1 VRKTMSS
8 LLNEIFDL
16 SKNALETTA
25 SFLHKTPFMR
35 SESISNIVGT
45 EVLLKLEN
53 LQKTGSFKARGA
65 LNACIA
71 AKKEGVKEV
80 VAASAGNHAQGVAFA
95 ARMLGMKCT
104 IFMPEFSYPNKIEA
118 TRNYGANVILAGE
131 TYDDAYAYALEYAK
145 TREVKMIHAFDDKHV
160 VSGQGTIGFE
170 ILSETKGLNYLFVP
184 VGGGGLISGVGT
196 VVKKLSPETKIIGVQ
211 TNSYPAFVESFKQ
224 GRIVDV
230 AKSYSIA
237 DGISVKKPGDL
248 TFKIACEVVDDF
260 VTVSDEEIM
269 RAMFLLLERT
279 KMVTEPAGAASL
291 AAVLCNKV
299 DVKQGKVG
307 VVISGGNINPLLL
320 ARIITQSLRQ
330 EGRMVRLIVT
340 IPDRSGSLRTVLECI
355 SSVKANIVDLIHLR
369 NEPWIPPAMATVEI
383 VVEVA
388 RGETLEELGKCMK
401 QKGFSYRIF

>member
-1 VRKTMSS
+1 MGS
-8 LLNEIFDL
+8 LQDEVFEL
-16 SKNALETTA
+16 SKTA
-25 SFLHKTPFMR
+25 SETMGSFIHKTPFTR
-35 SESISNIVGT
+35 SESISSIVGA

-53 LQKTGSFKARGA
+53 LQKTGSFKVRGA

-95 ARMLGMKCT
+95 ARMLGMRCT

-131 TYDDAYAYALEYAK
+131 TYDDANAYALEYAR
-145 TREVKMIHAFDDKHV
+145 TRGVRMVHAFDDKHV

-170 ILSETKGLNYLFVP
+170 ILSETRGLDYLFVP
-184 VGGGGLISGVGT
+184 VGGGGLISGIGT
-196 VVKKLSPETKIIGVQ
+196 VFKKLSPETEVIGVQ
-211 TNSYPAFVESFKQ
+211 TNSYPAFAESFKQ
-224 GRIVDV
+224 GRIIDV
-230 AKSYSIA
+230 VRSYSIA

-248 TFKIACEVVDDF
+248 TFKIASEVVDDF

-279 KMVTEPAGAASL
+279 KMVAEPAGAASL
-291 AAVLCNKV
+291 AAVLSNKV
-299 DVKQGKVG
+299 DLKQGRVG

-320 ARIITQSLRQ
+320 ARVITQSLRQ

-355 SSVKANIVDLIHLR
+355 SRVKANIVDLIHLR

-383 VVEVA
+383 VVEVVT
-388 RGETLEELGKCMK
+388 GETLEELGKCMEN
-401 QKGFSYRIF
+401 KGFSYRIL

>member
-1 VRKTMSS
+1 MSI
-8 LLNEIFDL
+8 LDEIFEL
-16 SKNALETTA
+16 SKNASETIA
-25 SFLHKTPFMR
+25 SFLHKTPFIR
-35 SESISNIVGT
+35 SESISKTVGA

-80 VAASAGNHAQGVAFA
+80 VAVSAGNHAQGVAFA

-104 IFMPEFSYPNKIEA
+104 VFMPEFSYPNKIEA
-118 TRNYGANVILAGE
+118 TRNYGANVVLAGE
-131 TYDDAYAYALEYAK
+131 TYDDANSYALEYAR
-145 TREVKMIHAFDDKHV
+145 TRGLKLIHAFDDKYV

-170 ILSETKGLNYLFVP
+170 ILSEARALDYIFVP

-196 VVKKLSPETKIIGVQ
+196 VIKKLSPGTKIIGVQ
-211 TNSYPAFVESFKQ
+211 TTSYPAFAESFKQ
-224 GRIVDV
+224 GRIIDV
-230 AKSYSIA
+230 VRSYSIA

-248 TFKIACEVVDDF
+248 TFKIASEVVDDF

-269 RAMFLLLERT
+269 SAMFLLLERT
-279 KMVTEPAGAASL
+279 KMVAEPAGAASL

-299 DVKQGKVG
+299 DVKQGRTG
-307 VVISGGNINPLLL
+307 VVISGGNVNPLLL
-320 ARIITQSLRQ
+320 ARVITQSLRQ
-330 EGRMVRLIVT
+330 EGRIVRLIVT

-355 SSVKANIVDLIHLR
+355 SRVKANIVDLIHLR

-388 RGETLEELGKCMK
+388 RGETLEELGRCIGS
-401 QKGFSYRIF
+401 KGFSYRIL

>member
-1 VRKTMSS
+1 MCS
-8 LLNEIFDL
+8 LQDEVFEL
-16 SKNALETTA
+16 SKTA
-25 SFLHKTPFMR
+25 SETMGSFIHKTPFTR
-35 SESISNIVGT
+35 SESISSIVGA

-53 LQKTGSFKARGA
+53 LQKTGSFKVRGA

-95 ARMLGMKCT
+95 ARMLGMRCT

-131 TYDDAYAYALEYAK
+131 TYDDANAYALEYAR
-145 TREVKMIHAFDDKHV
+145 TRGVRMVHAFDDKHV

-170 ILSETKGLNYLFVP
+170 ILSETRGLDYLFIP
-184 VGGGGLISGVGT
+184 VGGGGLISGIGT
-196 VVKKLSPETKIIGVQ
+196 VFKKLSPETKIIGVQ
-211 TNSYPAFVESFKQ
+211 TNSYPAFAESFKQ
-224 GRIVDV
+224 GRIIDV
-230 AKSYSIA
+230 VRSYSIA

-248 TFKIACEVVDDF
+248 TFKIASEVVDDF

-269 RAMFLLLERT
+269 RAMFLLLERA
-279 KMVTEPAGAASL
+279 KMVAEPAGAASL
-291 AAVLCNKV
+291 AAVLSNKV
-299 DVKQGKVG
+299 DLKQGRVG

-320 ARIITQSLRQ
+320 ARVITQSLRQ
-330 EGRMVRLIVT
+330 EGRIVRLIVT

-355 SSVKANIVDLIHLR
+355 SRVKANIVDLIHLR

-383 VVEVA
+383 VVEVVT
-388 RGETLEELGKCMK
+388 GETLEELGRCMENR
-401 QKGFSYRIF
+401 GFNYRIL

>member
-1 VRKTMSS
+1 MSI
-8 LLNEIFDL
+8 LDEIFEL
-16 SKNALETTA
+16 SKNASETIA
-25 SFLHKTPFMR
+25 SFLHKTPFIR
-35 SESISNIVGT
+35 SESISKTVGA

-104 IFMPEFSYPNKIEA
+104 VFMPEFSYPNKIEA
-118 TRNYGANVILAGE
+118 TRNYGANVVLAGE
-131 TYDDAYAYALEYAK
+131 TYDDANSYALEYAR
-145 TREVKMIHAFDDKHV
+145 TRGLKLIHAFDDKYV

-170 ILSETKGLNYLFVP
+170 ILSEARALDYIFVP

-196 VVKKLSPETKIIGVQ
+196 VIKKLSPGTKIIGVQ
-211 TNSYPAFVESFKQ
+211 TTSYPAFAESFKQ
-224 GRIVDV
+224 GRIIDV
-230 AKSYSIA
+230 VRSYSIA

-248 TFKIACEVVDDF
+248 TFKIASEVVDDF

-269 RAMFLLLERT
+269 SAMFLLLERT
-279 KMVTEPAGAASL
+279 KMVAEPAGAASL

-299 DVKQGKVG
+299 DVKQGRTG
-307 VVISGGNINPLLL
+307 VVISGGNVNPLLL
-320 ARIITQSLRQ
+320 ARVITQSLRQ
-330 EGRMVRLIVT
+330 EGRIVRLIVT

-355 SSVKANIVDLIHLR
+355 SRVKANIVDLIHLR

-388 RGETLEELGKCMK
+388 RGETLEELGRCIGS
-401 QKGFSYRIF
+401 KGFSYRIL